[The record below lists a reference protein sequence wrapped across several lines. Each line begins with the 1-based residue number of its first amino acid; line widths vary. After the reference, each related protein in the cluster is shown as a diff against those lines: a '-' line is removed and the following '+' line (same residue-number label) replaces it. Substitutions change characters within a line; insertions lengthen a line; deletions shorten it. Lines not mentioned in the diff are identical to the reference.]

1 MKLIEKLCKE
11 AWDRHVNKREHFPV
25 YEAFF
30 RDGFE
35 AGFRKARSRRSPNF
49 PGCTWA
55 TDSRQLSEASLML
68 PAPAFHSRRVVAQPD
83 RSSASRTSV

>member
-35 AGFRKARSRRSPNF
+35 AGFRKARELAA
-49 PGCTWA
+49 A
-55 TDSRQLSEASLML
+55 TVQQPIPEGRYL
-68 PAPAFHSRRVVAQPD
+68 PTHIRNELGEEEV
-83 RSSASRTSV
+83 

>member
-35 AGFRKARSRRSPNF
+35 AGFRKARS
-49 PGCTWA
+49 TWY
-55 TDSRQLSEASLML
+55 RG
-68 PAPAFHSRRVVAQPD
+68 RVVLDTAVKKT
-83 RSSASRTSV
+83 RTSYPARVSCSRFFRPT